1 MRWRSVWDSNPRHGL
16 LSRTTVF
23 RTAPFIHS
31 GNAPDMDT
39 VRRRGNTVSIYIS
52 QKEQSSC
59 RYLIFSPCRYRG
71 LPCRI
76 RTCGLL
82 HPKQTRCQTAL
93 MVEVAP
99 QVGLEPTTTRL
110 TAEGSAIE
118 LLWNVVRPEGFE
130 PSTSGIE
137 ARCSVH

>member
-1 MRWRSVWDSNPRHGL
+1 MIPQCGG
-16 LSRTTVF
+16 
-23 RTAPFIHS
+23 HS
-31 GNAPDMDT
+31 EEA
-39 VRRRGNTVSIYIS
+39 GNTVSTIS
-52 QKEQSSC
+52 QREVYGC
-59 RYLIFSPCRYRG
+59 RHSEVGSLCKYHG

-82 HPKQTRCQTAL
+82 LPKQTRYQAAP

-110 TAEGSAIE
+110 TAEDSAIE
-118 LLWNVVRPEGFE
+118 LLWNMVRPEGFE

>member
-1 MRWRSVWDSNPRHGL
+1 MAENQGKERIILCNQEEKNLDSPCGGY
-16 LSRTTVF
+16 SEE
-23 RTAPFIHS
+23 A
-31 GNAPDMDT
+31 
-39 VRRRGNTVSIYIS
+39 GNTVSTIS
-52 QKEQSSC
+52 QRETYGCRHSEVGSLC
-59 RYLIFSPCRYRG
+59 RYHG

-82 HPKQTRCQTAL
+82 LPKQTRYQAAP

-110 TAEGSAIE
+110 TAEDSAIE

>member
-1 MRWRSVWDSNPRHGL
+1 MEGNQGRERDQTLSGRGVYISPDSPCGGP
-16 LSRTTVF
+16 SEE
-23 RTAPFIHS
+23 A
-31 GNAPDMDT
+31 
-39 VRRRGNTVSIYIS
+39 GNTVPTIS
-52 QKEQSSC
+52 QREAYGCRHSEVGSLC
-59 RYLIFSPCRYRG
+59 RYHG

-82 HPKQTRCQTAL
+82 LPKQTRYQTAL

-110 TAEGSAIE
+110 TAEDSAIE